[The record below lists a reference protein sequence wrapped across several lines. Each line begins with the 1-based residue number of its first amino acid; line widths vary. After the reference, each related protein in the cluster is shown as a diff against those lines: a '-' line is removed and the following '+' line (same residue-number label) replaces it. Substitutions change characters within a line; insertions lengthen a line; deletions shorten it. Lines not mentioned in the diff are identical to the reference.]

1 MGKDEKA
8 SAFEKVRGIECL
20 YRYRPT
26 GAYYAR
32 FQVNGKELRKSLRTD
47 DRQIAKR
54 SLARLQGTQAKIDPA
69 AGKITLASL
78 ADRYLKTVSGSQ
90 STIEEKTLVC
100 ERIKN
105 EWPGGATVSI
115 QRVVPSQIETFLAQY
130 QFGPSS
136 YNSHLGT
143 IRSMFRMAVA
153 DRLLSESAGEHLRG
167 RKRNKPVRLTPTRNQ
182 FESIIADVRAQTF
195 NADSQDS
202 ADFLEFLG
210 RAGLGQA
217 EAAAIK
223 RTDIDLDRW
232 VIHTFRWK
240 TRTAFDVPIYPSLDP
255 LVKRLLSRPPKKD
268 GRLLTI
274 RDAKKA
280 LAGACKRLGFPR
292 FSQRSLRRMFIT
304 TAIERGAD
312 VKVIAEWQGHTDGG
326 TQVLKNYSHVNRAH
340 SDRMAQLM

>member
-1 MGKDEKA
+1 MGKDENT

-32 FQVNGKELRKSLRTD
+32 FQINGKEVRKSLRTD
-47 DRQIAKR
+47 DRQVAKR
-54 SLARLQGTQAKIDPA
+54 ALAREQGKQAKIDPA

-90 STIEEKTLVC
+90 STIEEKKHVC
-100 ERIKN
+100 ERVKD
-105 EWPGGATVSI
+105 EWPEGSTISI
-115 QRVVPSQIETFLAQY
+115 HKVVPSQVETFLAQY
-130 QFGPSS
+130 RFGPCS
-136 YNSHLGT
+136 YNAHLVA
-143 IRSMFRMAVA
+143 IRAMFRMAVA
-153 DRLLSESAGEHLRG
+153 DRLLSESPAEHLRG
-167 RKRNKPVRLTPTRNQ
+167 RKRNKPMRLTPTREQ
-182 FESIIADVRAQTF
+182 FESIIADVRAQTY
-195 NADSQDS
+195 NADAQDS

-223 RTDIDLDRW
+223 RTDVDLERA

-240 TRTAFDVPIYPSLDP
+240 TRTAFDVPIYPSLRP
-255 LVKRLLSRPPKKD
+255 LVERLLAAPPNKD
-268 GRLLTI
+268 GRLLRI
-274 RDAKKA
+274 SDAKKA